1 MKKFRIRRPRK
12 QRDRYWPPLEA
23 EKHFLS
29 PITDKHWN
37 ESWNWFVN
45 SSIPG
50 ALSPVLEKLSPPY
63 FLAQLTTSGSS
74 MMLKVLLD
82 KVSADIEFQ
91 QFSLLG
97 VTRLLLRFSG
107 TWWIIGTDCQ
117 VKKILRTWSYVFEF
131 FRDRRGTGRGLVDW
145 CRHSYS
151 YPAEWE

>member
-1 MKKFRIRRPRK
+1 MLAKQIKKKEHQLKKFRIRRPRK
-12 QRDRYWPPLEA
+12 QRDRYWPPIEA

-82 KVSADIEFQ
+82 KVFADIKN
-91 QFSLLG
+91 
-97 VTRLLLRFSG
+97 
-107 TWWIIGTDCQ
+107 W
-117 VKKILRTWSYVFEF
+117 
-131 FRDRRGTGRGLVDW
+131 RRGILSRVSARFYDTDVVVAYFAQFKTSNFNNF
-145 CRHSYS
+145 HSW
-151 YPAEWE
+151 EWQAYC